1 MLITLLVF
9 RSDSDAGGDVA
20 KPKAVATTTKRGS
33 SGRVIKLS
41 ANYFSLNKSPEFDLV
56 QYRVDLV
63 PDVEVTMIRK
73 AILREQKSTLGEF
86 LFDGSTMYLT
96 RKLPDAVTTIYTKKK
111 DGSDLQIILKY
122 VNVVSMNDDTSL
134 QTLNIILRSSMEGLK
149 LQLVGRNL
157 FDPVAKID
165 IKEHKLQLWPGYQTS
180 IRHHERE
187 ILVNC
192 EIQHK
197 VSFL

>member
-1 MLITLLVF
+1 MMLNT
-9 RSDSDAGGDVA
+9 R
-20 KPKAVATTTKRGS
+20 PVATTSKQGT
-33 SGRVIKLS
+33 SGRVVKLS
-41 ANYFSLNKSPEFDLV
+41 ANYFALNKSPEFDLV

-73 AILREQKSTLGEF
+73 AILRDQKEKLGEF
-86 LFDGSTMYLT
+86 LFDGTTMYLT
-96 RKLPDAVTTIYTKKK
+96 RKLPDHITTICTKKK

-134 QTLNIILRSSMEGLK
+134 QTLNIVLRSSMEGLK

-165 IKEHKLQLWPGYQTS
+165 MKEHKLQLWPGYQTS
-180 IRHHERE
+180 IRQHENDL
-187 ILVNC
+187 LVNC

-197 VSFL
+197 VGL